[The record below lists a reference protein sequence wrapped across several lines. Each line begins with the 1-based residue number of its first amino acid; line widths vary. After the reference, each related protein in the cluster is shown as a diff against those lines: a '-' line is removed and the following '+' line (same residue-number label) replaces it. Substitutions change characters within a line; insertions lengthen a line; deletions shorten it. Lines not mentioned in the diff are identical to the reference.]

1 MATQHK
7 ERMSPDTQNLWEA
20 VLTRDACFD
29 GHFVYAV
36 RSTGVY
42 CRPSCPSRRPRQ
54 SQAVFFSKAE
64 EARSAGY
71 RACKRCRPD
80 RPGGDAELV
89 RHACEYIEG
98 HIQYHGALPPLTEIA
113 EASDVDVHV
122 LRRAFKQETGLTPM
136 QYARGQRLRR
146 FKLMLRDGENV
157 TDSLYGAGYG
167 SSSRAYE
174 GAVGQLGMTPA
185 SYSKGGSGAVIRYVV
200 AGSTLG
206 EMLVAGTV
214 DGVCAVKL
222 GGDAEVLIA
231 ELGDEFPAADIRS
244 IESNDHDRE
253 CDGLR
258 VWANAIL
265 EYLDGVRLDI
275 DLPVDV
281 RATVFQWRVWRKLQA
296 IPAGETRTYQQ
307 LAEDL
312 GQPTAS
318 RAVGQACAANPV
330 ALIVPCHRALRKD
343 GSLGGYRWGLARK
356 EALVEMERPESRS

>member
-1 MATQHK
+1 MATQNK

-80 RPGGDAELV
+80 RPGADAELV

-98 HIQYHGALPPLTEIA
+98 HIQYHGALPSLTEIA

-174 GAVGQLGMTPA
+174 GAVEQLGMTPA

-214 DGVCAVKL
+214 GGVCAVKL

-343 GSLGGYRWGLARK
+343 GSLGGYRWGLSRK
-356 EALVEMERPESRS
+356 EALVEMERPESSS